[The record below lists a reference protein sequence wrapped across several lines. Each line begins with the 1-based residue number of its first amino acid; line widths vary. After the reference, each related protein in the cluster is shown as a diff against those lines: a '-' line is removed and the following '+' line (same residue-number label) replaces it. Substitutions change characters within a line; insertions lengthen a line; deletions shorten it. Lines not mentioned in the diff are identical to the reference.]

1 MTDDAQPET
10 PRSLA
15 AALNLSTESLRLYR
29 KLKGAPE
36 GWNVEEWRG
45 FVDRLGLARAGNA
58 TLNELKAELLR
69 EQIRLARSKNRREEE
84 ALVDRETVQEML
96 GLLGQKL
103 DLLLRLKLEVELPSR
118 CLGKDVAELGIE
130 GAAILDEIREV
141 VNGNLARFETD
152 VVKVFAGPSSLPPPV
167 PPFKSR
173 PMA

>member
-1 MTDDAQPET
+1 MSDHAQPEP
-10 PRSLA
+10 PRAMA
-15 AALNLSTESLRLYR
+15 AALNLSAELLRLYR
-29 KLKGAPE
+29 QLKGAPE

-69 EQIRLARSKNRREEE
+69 EQIRFARSKNRREED

-103 DLLLRLKLEVELPSR
+103 DLLLRLKLEVELPIR
-118 CLGKDVAELGIE
+118 CLGKNAAELGIE

-152 VVKVFAGPSSLPPPV
+152 AVKVSAGPSSLPPPV